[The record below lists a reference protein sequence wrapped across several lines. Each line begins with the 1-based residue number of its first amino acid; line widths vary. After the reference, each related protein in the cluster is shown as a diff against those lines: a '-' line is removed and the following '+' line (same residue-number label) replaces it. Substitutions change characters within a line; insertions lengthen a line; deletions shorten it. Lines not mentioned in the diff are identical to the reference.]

1 MTATRHPVV
10 RSDFAPGRWLGR
22 VTAFLIV
29 GFFAVFFVLPLV
41 WLLLAPTK
49 DTAQLNGFHGEA
61 SLSFGSFEQ
70 LVANWNELVA
80 FQDGRIWTWLG
91 NSVFYAGVAL
101 VLTLLVSIP
110 AGYALAKTN
119 FRFRRAILISTL
131 IVMLIPNTALVL
143 PIFLEISAVHLVGS
157 PLAVILPFAFFPFG
171 VYLAYIYFS
180 TSVSR
185 ELLDAA
191 RIDGAGEFAV
201 FWRIALPLAIPVV
214 ALVGFFNFVTNWNNY
229 FLPFVMLPGSKTHAH
244 SSGSGGIARE
254 CPGVQSDHRRLQLDP
269 VSTAGARDAHL
280 RRTGADRVH
289 VLTAIPGGG
298 PHRRRDQGVGPPA
311 SRTRRFGMAY
321 RIRSGRNVGH
331 FDEVWHHD

>member
-1 MTATRHPVV
+1 MTATKTPVV

-22 VTAFLIV
+22 VTTFLIV
-29 GFFAVFFVLPLV
+29 RFFAVFFVLPLV

-49 DTAQLNGFHGEA
+49 DTSQLNGFHGEA

-70 LVANWNELVA
+70 LVANWKELAA

-191 RIDGAGEFAV
+191 RIDGAGEFVV

-229 FLPFVMLPGSKTHAH
+229 FLPFVMLPGSKTQPIQVGLVELLANV
-244 SSGSGGIARE
+244 RE
-254 CPGVQSDHRRLQLDP
+254 FNPTTVASNSIPFPQLALATLISVAP
-269 VSTAGARDAHL
+269 VLIVFMFSQRFLRAGLTAGA
-280 RRTGADRVH
+280 TK
-289 VLTAIPGGG
+289 
-298 PHRRRDQGVGPPA
+298 
-311 SRTRRFGMAY
+311 
-321 RIRSGRNVGH
+321 
-331 FDEVWHHD
+331 E

>member
-1 MTATRHPVV
+1 MTATRTPVV
-10 RSDFAPGRWLGR
+10 RSDFASGRWLGP
-22 VTAFLIV
+22 VTAFLIA

-70 LVANWNELVA
+70 LVANWNELVG
-80 FQDGRIWTWLG
+80 FQDGRIWTWLW
-91 NSVFYAGVAL
+91 NSVVYAGVAL

-131 IVMLIPNTALVL
+131 MVMLIPNTALVL
-143 PIFLEISAVHLVGS
+143 PIFLEVSAVHLVGS

-191 RIDGAGEFAV
+191 RIDGAGEFVV
-201 FWRIALPLAIPVV
+201 FWRVALPLAIPVV

-229 FLPFVMLPGSKTHAH
+229 FLPFVMLPGSKTQPIQVGLVELLANV
-244 SSGSGGIARE
+244 RE
-254 CPGVQSDHRRLQLDP
+254 FNPTTVASNSIPFPELALATLISVAP
-269 VSTAGARDAHL
+269 VLIIFVFSQRFLVAGLTAGA
-280 RRTGADRVH
+280 TK
-289 VLTAIPGGG
+289 
-298 PHRRRDQGVGPPA
+298 
-311 SRTRRFGMAY
+311 
-321 RIRSGRNVGH
+321 
-331 FDEVWHHD
+331 E